1 MANTTYTPRFTAISE
16 SGDRIRLYAVIN
28 YTIYIGTESK
38 KKVIRFPV
46 RNLTTGKSYKFKKN
60 LWNKSR
66 NCCKVN
72 VGTPDDMNECKDANR
87 VMKSIVKAVSDIIE
101 DCKLHK
107 NTFSPSMLNEKKI
120 YETIHKTNKINVIDD
135 SYNKLYFTDYWKNF
149 IDRAEK
155 GEIRYSGN
163 KYNEVT
169 LKAYRKCLNSLL
181 KYQEEINYK
190 FDFDEINN
198 DFFISYLSH
207 LEKRLMRNSIC
218 EHFRRIKHL
227 MKISRKEGFH
237 TNMQYEN
244 FIIKEEDVDNIYLSE
259 DELSAIAQLD
269 LTGSRLDKYRDIF
282 LIGCYTGLRISDL
295 LRIKKEH
302 FHTSNG
308 VEMLKIRTHKSPTGV
323 FIPFLWKDLKYR
335 LEKYDYNLPRISEQ
349 HLRKEAKEVGRL
361 AGINSSV
368 IVETGRY
375 KNPKP
380 YEKWQLISS
389 HTCRRTAC
397 TNMFKRGIPVK
408 QIMMISGHKKESTFY
423 KYIKITEEENA
434 IMLAQKFGM
443 L

>member
-1 MANTTYTPRFTAISE
+1 
-16 SGDRIRLYAVIN
+16 
-28 YTIYIGTESK
+28 
-38 KKVIRFPV
+38 
-46 RNLTTGKSYKFKKN
+46 
-60 LWNKSR
+60 
-66 NCCKVN
+66 
-72 VGTPDDMNECKDANR
+72 
-87 VMKSIVKAVSDIIE
+87 
-101 DCKLHK
+101 
-107 NTFSPSMLNEKKI
+107 
-120 YETIHKTNKINVIDD
+120 
-135 SYNKLYFTDYWKNF
+135 
-149 IDRAEK
+149 
-155 GEIRYSGN
+155 
-163 KYNEVT
+163 
-169 LKAYRKCLNSLL
+169 
-181 KYQEEINYK
+181 
-190 FDFDEINN
+190 
-198 DFFISYLSH
+198 
-207 LEKRLMRNSIC
+207 
-218 EHFRRIKHL
+218 